1 MVQWLRLCAPNSGGP
16 DSVPGQGTIYRMP
29 QLRVCIWQLKVS
41 HAATKTQHGQKH
53 KYFLK
58 KTTMDG
64 DIINYT
70 ETIGEANLVA
80 NEKKTCLV
88 LDTLRL
94 RNLQSL

>member
-1 MVQWLRLCAPNSGGP
+1 
-16 DSVPGQGTIYRMP
+16 
-29 QLRVCIWQLKVS
+29 
-41 HAATKTQHGQKH
+41 
-53 KYFLK
+53 
-58 KTTMDG
+58 MDG

>member
-1 MVQWLRLCAPNSGGP
+1 
-16 DSVPGQGTIYRMP
+16 
-29 QLRVCIWQLKVS
+29 
-41 HAATKTQHGQKH
+41 
-53 KYFLK
+53 
-58 KTTMDG
+58 MDG
-64 DIINYT
+64 DIINYI

>member
-1 MVQWLRLCAPNSGGP
+1 ML
-16 DSVPGQGTIYRMP
+16 
-29 QLRVCIWQLKVS
+29 QLRPSMAKNINI
-41 HAATKTQHGQKH
+41 
-53 KYFLK
+53 FLK
-58 KTTMDG
+58 KTTMDC